1 MAGGW
6 RLPASGNHRRLSWPG
21 ASRKSTQSHHV
32 RRTRFWRRTGCTVS
46 RDIVLRDA
54 SGRQA
59 VCEGVTGL
67 YGLRSHTLLSVQRRC
82 VEDFQRAGYE
92 RVPEQTLKKTP

>member
-1 MAGGW
+1 VTRSLA
-6 RLPASGNHRRLSWPG
+6 LVIG
-21 ASRKSTQSHHV
+21 AV
-32 RRTRFWRRTGCTVS
+32 LLGGCTVS

-54 SGRQA
+54 NGRET

-82 VEDFQRAGYE
+82 VEDFQRAGYD
-92 RVPEQTLKKTP
+92 RVPDQRTK